1 MITASAS
8 SPRPG
13 TVCLSSSCWTHTR
26 DNLCCCREKLR
37 LKEVEYETVRSNME
51 LKDSEELR
59 QLEAAWRSLA
69 DLTASWEQEMRQTDQ
84 LATRLEDKLTEVE
97 NGLKQLELAS
107 LEWDL
112 PPSLGEPD

>member
-1 MITASAS
+1 
-8 SPRPG
+8 
-13 TVCLSSSCWTHTR
+13 
-26 DNLCCCREKLR
+26 
-37 LKEVEYETVRSNME
+37 ME

-84 LATRLEDKLTEVE
+84 LATRLEAKLTEVE

>member
-1 MITASAS
+1 M
-8 SPRPG
+8 
-13 TVCLSSSCWTHTR
+13 
-26 DNLCCCREKLR
+26 
-37 LKEVEYETVRSNME
+37 RSNME

-59 QLEAAWRSLA
+59 QLEAAWRSLS